1 MAKGSTVIP
10 TYRQGTR
17 PVVGEVGWYYADSLA
32 SRPVGRTDRL
42 PRQPGPEPRRPGPEP
57 RRPLLEGY
65 NQGMQHDPVEVAGG
79 LAIRKW
85 FSAIEEIRH
94 DGGLPP
100 TEPLVRAAVA
110 AVFANPFAGRYVDD
124 LSELSASSH
133 QLAREM
139 GRRVQVLLGG
149 RAIES
154 YGKAGMAGLSGEQ
167 EHVAAC
173 LTTEFGDGLRSVVGG
188 SAWLPSTKKV
198 GPAGE
203 SLDIPLVYMHGLR
216 VRSHYD
222 TVSIR
227 TADAPR
233 PSELMVAVG
242 VASRGRI
249 HARVGGLSKEEADSL
264 VGTATEAD

>member
-1 MAKGSTVIP
+1 MDEHAVDAT
-10 TYRQGTR
+10 
-17 PVVGEVGWYYADSLA
+17 
-32 SRPVGRTDRL
+32 
-42 PRQPGPEPRRPGPEP
+42 
-57 RRPLLEGY
+57 
-65 NQGMQHDPVEVAGG
+65 GG
-79 LAIRKW
+79 LVIRKW
-85 FSAIEEIRH
+85 YSVVEEIRH
-94 DGGLPP
+94 DGGRAP
-100 TEPLVRAAVA
+100 TEPLVKAAVA

-124 LSELSASSH
+124 LSDLTEASH

-139 GRRVQVLLGG
+139 GRRAQVLLGG

-173 LTTEFGDGLRSVVGG
+173 LTTVFGDGLRSVIGG

-203 SLDIPLVYMHGLR
+203 VLDVPLVYMDGLR

-222 TVSIR
+222 TVSLR
-227 TADAPR
+227 LADAPR

-242 VASRGRI
+242 VASGGRI
-249 HARVGGLSKEEADSL
+249 HARVGGLSKEEADSR
-264 VGTATEAD
+264 VGTAAEAD